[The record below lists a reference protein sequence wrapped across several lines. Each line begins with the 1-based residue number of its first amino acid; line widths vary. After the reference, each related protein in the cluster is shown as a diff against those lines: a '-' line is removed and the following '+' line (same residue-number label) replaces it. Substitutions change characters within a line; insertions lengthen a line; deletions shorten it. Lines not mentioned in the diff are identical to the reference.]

1 MAMSVGSEKD
11 DEIMN
16 EINTT
21 PLVDVMLVLL
31 IIFLIAVPVA
41 IQTIQK
47 LKLPVMPSQE
57 SKDKVENLL
66 LTVSTTDSAG
76 RSAGEPG
83 FEGANLGGE
92 CRIYFNNITPVDS
105 VELRD
110 QAFNL
115 PARLAPQ
122 CAVLTDALQIEQLLE
137 QHAAEARIEQ
147 HGAGVDGVGGFIAR
161 GVHRL
166 DGKCPGAGRKSIE
179 LVGAAGQQS
188 RVQRRHAGPGA
199 GCAGDVHGPR
209 DIDRF
214 RHRPHVQND
223 ESRV

>member
-1 MAMSVGSEKD
+1 MAISTGGGGDDAPMS
-11 DEIMN
+11 

-47 LKLPVMPSQE
+47 LKLPIMVSTE

-66 LTVSTTDSAG
+66 LTVSTTDSGG

-110 QAFNL
+110 QAFK
-115 PARLAPQ
+115 
-122 CAVLTDALQIEQLLE
+122 
-137 QHAAEARIEQ
+137 
-147 HGAGVDGVGGFIAR
+147 
-161 GVHRL
+161 RL
-166 DGKCPGAGRKSIE
+166 DAIVKRAGGPEALRDNPE
-179 LVGAAGQQS
+179 LVPQVHI
-188 RVQRRHAGPGA
+188 R
-199 GCAGDVHGPR
+199 GDVNAPWRCIAGA
-209 DIDRF
+209 IYN
-214 RHRPHVQND
+214 VQISGYPTACIISTPVDPNG
-223 ESRV
+223 